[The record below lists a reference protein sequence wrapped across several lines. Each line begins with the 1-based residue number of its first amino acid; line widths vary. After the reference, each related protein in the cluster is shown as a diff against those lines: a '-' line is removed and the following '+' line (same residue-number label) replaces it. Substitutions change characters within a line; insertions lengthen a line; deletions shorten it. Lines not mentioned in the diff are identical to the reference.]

1 MLPRS
6 PLRDHAYLELLQRI
20 HRGDIPA
27 GARVKDTALAADL
40 GISRTPVRE
49 ALLRLARDGVLHAET
64 GRGFRVRPL
73 DPMELREI
81 GTILGVL
88 EPLALELSG
97 DIPAPRLDRLA
108 DLVRQLERTRGD
120 IGRCIDLDD
129 EWHRT
134 LLEGCPN
141 QRLLQFIA
149 TLRQVPRRYLHAYL
163 QGAGRVSLATVY
175 HAKIVDSL
183 RQGDREGA
191 AQLLQRQWKRGV
203 EELQRSLSPQHS
215 Q

>member
-1 MLPRS
+1 MITRT
-6 PLRDHAYLELLQRI
+6 PLRDHVYLELLQRI
-20 HRGDIPA
+20 YRGDIPA
-27 GARVKDTALAADL
+27 GVRIKDSTIASDL
-40 GISRTPVRE
+40 GVSRTPVRE
-49 ALLRLARDGVLHAET
+49 ALLRLARDGVLRGEP

-73 DPMELREI
+73 DPIELQEV
-81 GTILGVL
+81 GAILGVL

-97 DIPAPRLDRLA
+97 DFPAPRLDRLR

-120 IGRCIDLDD
+120 AGRCVDLDD
-129 EWHRT
+129 DWHRT

-141 QRLLQFIA
+141 QRLLQLIV
-149 TLRQVPRRYLHAYL
+149 TLRQIPRRYLHAYL

-175 HAKIVDSL
+175 HAKIVESL

-191 AQLLQRQWKRGV
+191 AQLLRRQWKKGV
-203 EELQRSLSPQHS
+203 EELQRSLSLQHS